1 MAILISHPKS
11 MSLDLSVPAIQ
22 MHDGIIKTRGSR
34 LSVLKEQKRENLPI
48 NYFSTSL
55 IGLTITLKTAIDPFL
70 TFWKKVGFIV

>member
-11 MSLDLSVPAIQ
+11 MSLNLSVPAIQ

-34 LSVLKEQKRENLPI
+34 LSVLKEQKQENLPV
-48 NYFSTSL
+48 NYFSSSL
-55 IGLTITLKTAIDPFL
+55 IGLAITLKTAIVPLL